1 MAIDAQ
7 KQAEAEKE
15 LYEQLRNNTANLVF
29 RRSFSP
35 KAGTEVIHHNW
46 YSTNGL
52 CAKVV
57 ETRRVKGRPS
67 MTITEWSE
75 APVMQS
81 PNILT

>member
-1 MAIDAQ
+1 MAVDAQ

-15 LYEQLRNNTANLVF
+15 LSEQREAGTANLVF

-46 YSTNGL
+46 YSKNGL

-57 ETRRVKGRPS
+57 ETRRMKGRS
-67 MTITEWSE
+67 SFTVTDWSE
-75 APVMQS
+75 TPVMIS
-81 PNILT
+81 PNIQT